1 LDEAF
6 TKALITLLES
16 WRAAEGLAKP
26 LLPDTRYFDEKE
38 IFETLIEDPTRLALA
53 KLILFSGYSLFIQEY
68 EGAIDPALF
77 QEWMRIVRN
86 LAVNSSIERVG
97 ELRAAARGLRTVL
110 PKAAEI
116 HTFPRLDAD
125 DRISGFADQQ
135 VKEETLKA
143 GLILSH
149 AGWRPLI
156 DRAEGHGYFCGQI
169 EFLCEF
175 SGATKQWG
183 TTRTFKWDESTH
195 QHLQERFT

>member
-1 LDEAF
+1 WLDEAF

-38 IFETLIEDPTRLALA
+38 IFETLIEDPTRLAQA

-110 PKAAEI
+110 PKA
-116 HTFPRLDAD
+116 
-125 DRISGFADQQ
+125 
-135 VKEETLKA
+135 
-143 GLILSH
+143 
-149 AGWRPLI
+149 
-156 DRAEGHGYFCGQI
+156 
-169 EFLCEF
+169 
-175 SGATKQWG
+175 
-183 TTRTFKWDESTH
+183 
-195 QHLQERFT
+195 